1 MQIVCVESVCSDEKT
16 TRFLD
21 NAPGRLGIKGT
32 VLFAPVQ
39 VQAEACAEADGAHD
53 GPVRSAILVRH
64 DANTGRIFV
73 DEDMIR
79 ALVGA
84 LGEDVSDTIAL
95 AVIGE
100 RERQ

>member
-53 GPVRSAILVRH
+53 GPVRSAIL
-64 DANTGRIFV
+64 GWMSISKLPRIIYFAIIITLCG
-73 DEDMIR
+73 MMPIPGGYSLMR
-79 ALVGA
+79 
-84 LGEDVSDTIAL
+84 T
-95 AVIGE
+95 
-100 RERQ
+100 